1 MLLCMQKCK
10 IDWGMLALELQH
22 QARSTDA
29 RSARSCAL
37 MTGAVDHAARLAWC
51 KDHVTATPCVYT
63 YTLKIVL
70 YT

>member
-1 MLLCMQKCK
+1 
-10 IDWGMLALELQH
+10 LEQQH

-37 MTGAVDHAARLAWC
+37 MRGAVDHAARLAWC
-51 KDHVTATPCVYT
+51 KDHVTATSCVYT
-63 YTLKIVL
+63 YTLNIVW